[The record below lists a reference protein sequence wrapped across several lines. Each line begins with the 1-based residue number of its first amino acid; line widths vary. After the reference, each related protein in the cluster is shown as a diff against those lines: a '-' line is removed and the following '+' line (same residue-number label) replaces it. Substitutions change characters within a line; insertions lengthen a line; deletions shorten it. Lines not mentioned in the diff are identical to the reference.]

1 MGIGVMMGIM
11 GKVLKR
17 MIDIAVAIAAMVL
30 FCPFFLCFAGL
41 IKLDSTGPV
50 FFTFTRVGKGGRDFT
65 AYKFRSMVQGAS
77 KMGAGI
83 AIVKDD
89 SRITRVGKFLRAWS
103 LDEVPQVINVLK
115 GDMSLVGPRPALR
128 HQVEKYSDFE
138 KKRLLV
144 KPGISGWAQVNGRNL
159 ISWHERIKLDVWY
172 VENWSLLLDAKILM
186 KTPWVVLSR
195 KGLYGAGGEVKDYE

>member
-1 MGIGVMMGIM
+1 MSRDAR
-11 GKVLKR
+11 KVVKR
-17 MIDIAVAIAAMVL
+17 MIDIVVALAVMVMC
-30 FCPFFLCFAGL
+30 CPFFLIIALL
-41 IKLDSTGPV
+41 IKLNSKGPV
-50 FFTFTRVGKGGRDFT
+50 FFTYARVGKDGKDFT

-77 KMGAGI
+77 EMGAGI

-89 SRITRVGKFLRAWS
+89 SRITGVGKFLRAWS
-103 LDEVPQVINVLK
+103 LDEVPQIVNVLK

-144 KPGISGWAQVNGRNL
+144 KPGITGWAQVNGRNL
-159 ISWHERIKLDVWY
+159 ISWRERIKLDVWY
-172 VENWSLLLDAKILM
+172 IENWSLLLDAKILM

>member
-1 MGIGVMMGIM
+1 M

-17 MIDIAVAIAAMVL
+17 MIDIAAAVVGMVL
-30 FCPFFLCFAGL
+30 FCPLYFVIAIL
-41 IKLDSTGPV
+41 IKLDSKGPV
-50 FFTFTRVGKGGRDFT
+50 FFTFTRVGKGDRDFT

-83 AIVKDD
+83 AIEKDD

-115 GDMSLVGPRPALR
+115 GEMSLVGPRPALR

-144 KPGISGWAQVNGRNL
+144 KPGITGWAQVNGRNL

-172 VENWSLLLDAKILM
+172 VENWSLLLDAKILVR
-186 KTPWVVLSR
+186 TPLVVLSR
-195 KGLYGAGGEVKDYE
+195 KGLYGEGGTVKDYE